1 MIIISDLKK
10 ILLNMHNKLI
20 RNFCIIAHIDHGK
33 STLADRLI
41 EFTKGEKDEK
51 AQVLDTMDL
60 ERERGITIKSQAINL
75 PFKNIKGDT
84 YNLNLIDTPGH
95 VDFASEV
102 SRSLRAS
109 DGAILLV
116 DASQGIQAQTIA
128 NTYLAIDFGLTIIPV
143 INKIDLPS
151 SQTELVTQELIGTFG
166 FKEDEILHC
175 SAKTGKGVQELLENI
190 IDIIPPPEGD
200 INFTRA
206 LVFDSKYD
214 QYKGII
220 NYVRIFDG
228 EIKAGDNLKTFNSK
242 NTFIASEVGI
252 FTPEQTKK
260 DSLKMG
266 EVGFVY
272 TGLKE
277 FKTLPVGETISNIG
291 NEDIKPIIS
300 GAELKPKVFAGMFP
314 LDPNDFLD
322 LDDALSKLQ
331 LNDASIIYARETSQ
345 ALGPGFRCGFL
356 GVLHMEIIQ
365 ERVEREYGIEIIM
378 TAPSVEYK
386 ITLKNKD
393 TKLINNPSAVDLS
406 EIDKIEEPWIKAT
419 IICPDKFIGKMMDLL
434 TSYRG
439 TSTNIEYL
447 NTSTNESSIN
457 RILISCEIPLGEIL
471 VGFYDQLKSATQG
484 YGSMDYE
491 IIGFKISNLAKVDI
505 LINQEKVDPLSTFI
519 TKEKSYYYGRDLV
532 SKLKELI
539 PRQLFEVPIQAAI
552 GSKIIARD
560 TVKALRKNVTAK
572 CYGGDITRKK
582 KLLSKQAEGKKRLK
596 KLGKVEIPQEAFLS
610 ILNIDR

>member
-1 MIIISDLKK
+1 MNAD
-10 ILLNMHNKLI
+10 LI

-41 EFTKGEKDEK
+41 EFTKGKKEEKD
-51 AQVLDTMDL
+51 QVLDTMDL
-60 ERERGITIKSQAINL
+60 ERERGITIKSQAISL
-75 PFKNIKGDT
+75 PYKSDSGLT

-102 SRSLRAS
+102 SRSLRSS

-116 DASQGIQAQTIA
+116 DATQGIQAQTIA
-128 NTYLAIDFGLTIIPV
+128 NTYLAIDLGLNIIPV

-151 SQTELVTQELIGTFG
+151 SQTKIVTEELISTFG
-166 FKEDEILHC
+166 FMEDEIFHC
-175 SAKTGKGVQELLENI
+175 SAKTGEGVTSLLEKIIENI
-190 IDIIPPPEGD
+190 PSPQGESKI
-200 INFTRA
+200 TRA

-228 EIKAGDNLKTFNSK
+228 EIKAGDNLKTYNSK
-242 NTFIASEVGI
+242 NNFIASEVGI

-260 DSLKMG
+260 ESLTYG
-266 EVGFVY
+266 EVGYVY

-277 FKTLPVGETISNIG
+277 FKNLPVGETIFNSENDNIEPLISNQ
-291 NEDIKPIIS
+291 
-300 GAELKPKVFAGMFP
+300 ELKPKVFAGMFP
-314 LDPNDFLD
+314 LDANDFID
-322 LDDALSKLQ
+322 LEEALSKLQ
-331 LNDASIIYARETSQ
+331 LNDASIIYSRETSQ

-365 ERVEREYGIEIIM
+365 ERVEREYGIDIIM

-386 ITLKNKD
+386 IKLKNKE
-393 TKLINNPSAVDLS
+393 TILINNPSAVDLS
-406 EIDKIEEPWIKAT
+406 EIEYIEEPWIKST
-419 IICPDKFIGKMMDLL
+419 IICPDKFIGKIMDLI
-434 TSYRG
+434 TSRRG
-439 TSTNIEYL
+439 TSSNIEYL
-447 NTSTNESSIN
+447 NSTGNESNIS
-457 RILISCEIPLGEIL
+457 RVLISFEMPLGEIL
-471 VGFYDQLKSATQG
+471 VGFYDQLKSVTQG
-484 YGSMDYE
+484 YGSIDYE
-491 IIGFKISNLAKVDI
+491 IIGFKKSNLAKVDI
-505 LINQEKVDPLSTFI
+505 LINQDKVDSLSTFI
-519 TKEKSYYYGRDLV
+519 SKEKSYYYGRELV

-552 GSKIIARD
+552 GSKVIARD
-560 TVKALRKNVTAK
+560 NVKALRKNVTAK

-582 KLLSKQAEGKKRLK
+582 KLLAKQAEGKKRLK
-596 KLGKVEIPQEAFLS
+596 KLGRVEIPQEAFLS